1 MGALKATLWTALASV
16 LADKEIG
23 AGCRAL
29 LLDSL
34 SLGARERKLVGV
46 KLLNTILVNT
56 ESSVVLWV
64 TLTSNCRA
72 ALACC
77 AGCEVGPTGICGAG
91 SLYLAIGG
99 SHQGRQREDCCLCK
113 HNSSQ
118 KLN

>member
-46 KLLNTILVNT
+46 KL
-56 ESSVVLWV
+56 
-64 TLTSNCRA
+64 
-72 ALACC
+72 
-77 AGCEVGPTGICGAG
+77 
-91 SLYLAIGG
+91 
-99 SHQGRQREDCCLCK
+99 
-113 HNSSQ
+113 
-118 KLN
+118 